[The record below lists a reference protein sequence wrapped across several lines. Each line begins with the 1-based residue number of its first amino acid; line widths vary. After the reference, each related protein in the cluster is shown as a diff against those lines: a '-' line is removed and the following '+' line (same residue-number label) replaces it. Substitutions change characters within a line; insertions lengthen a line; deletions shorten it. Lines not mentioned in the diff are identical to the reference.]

1 MDRQKLD
8 RIDLML
14 ISILQERG
22 RITNAQLAAEVG
34 LSPSRTL
41 ERVRRLENRGV
52 IEKYVALVDPDALGR
67 GTLAYVQVA
76 LSRHGIE
83 SIDRFLEAIRAIP
96 EVLECHHIAGDFDY
110 LLKVRVE
117 NIPAYQEFAL
127 RRLTSLD
134 GIRTFE
140 TYFVLGTE
148 KQATALPVPKE

>member
-1 MDRQKLD
+1 MERRKLD
-8 RIDLML
+8 RIDLNIL
-14 ISILQERG
+14 AILQERG
-22 RITNAQLAAEVG
+22 RVTNAQLAGEVG

-52 IEKYVALVDPDALGR
+52 IEKYVALVDPTALGR
-67 GTLAYVQVA
+67 GTLAYVQVS

-117 NIPAYQEFAL
+117 NIQEYQQFAL

-148 KQATALPVPKE
+148 KQETSLPVPEN